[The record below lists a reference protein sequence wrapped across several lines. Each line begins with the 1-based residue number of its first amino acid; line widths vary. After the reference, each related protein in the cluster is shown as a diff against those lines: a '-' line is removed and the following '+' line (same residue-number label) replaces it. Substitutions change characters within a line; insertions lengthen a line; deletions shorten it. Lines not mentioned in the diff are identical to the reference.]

1 MDKKTT
7 PATLSPSAT
16 SNVPSN
22 PVLLQPSEKTI
33 ALLKSLARNL
43 RIEPQLP
50 QGLQQLI
57 LG

>member
-1 MDKKTT
+1 MDKNTT
-7 PATLSPSAT
+7 PLPPSQPIPRDA
-16 SNVPSN
+16 SSKPI
-22 PVLLQPSEKTI
+22 LLQPSEKTI

-43 RIEPQLP
+43 RMEPQLP